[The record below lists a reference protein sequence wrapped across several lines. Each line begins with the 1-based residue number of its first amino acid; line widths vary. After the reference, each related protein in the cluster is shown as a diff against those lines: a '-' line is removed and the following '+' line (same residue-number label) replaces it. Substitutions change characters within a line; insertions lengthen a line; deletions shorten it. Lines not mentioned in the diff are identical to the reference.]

1 MYFLEGIEEIA
12 QNVFKYKSSE
22 RKNGTKIGGLM
33 MNNDTLQID
42 EIIPAIE
49 KIKNTIVTLKNELE
63 EKEKLIKEKERLL
76 EEREAKLN
84 EAQLA
89 QQQLEFDYMSLE
101 NEFRKVS
108 ELFNEI
114 SSTKEASLDVKQ
126 LLTIYIALLEKVFS
140 GKPHAKILWL
150 LHGDKN
156 EMTRDELTKAT
167 GFSAAIVL
175 HSLHELNRAELIEY
189 NEDEGKAILVNR
201 IYE

>member
-1 MYFLEGIEEIA
+1 MD
-12 QNVFKYKSSE
+12 NS
-22 RKNGTKIGGLM
+22 
-33 MNNDTLQID
+33 TLDIN

-49 KIKNTIVTLKNELE
+49 RIKNTIVTLKEELE
-63 EKEKLIKEKERLL
+63 EKERLIKEKEKLL
-76 EEREAKLN
+76 EERETKLN

-108 ELFNEI
+108 ELFNEM
-114 SSTKEASLDVKQ
+114 STQQETSLDVRQ

-156 EMTRDELTKAT
+156 EMTREELTKAT

-175 HSLHELNRAELIEY
+175 HSLHELNRAELIKYDE
-189 NEDEGKAILVNR
+189 EEGKAILVNK